1 MRIVR
6 FNYLGGKEL
15 DLPSCLNNSGRSLLT
30 ISGCLIAI
38 PCSLES
44 INYSL

>member
-15 DLPSCLNNSGRSLLT
+15 DLPSCLNNSGRLLLT
-30 ISGCLIAI
+30 NSGCLTTIS
-38 PCSLES
+38 CSSES
-44 INYSL
+44 INHSL